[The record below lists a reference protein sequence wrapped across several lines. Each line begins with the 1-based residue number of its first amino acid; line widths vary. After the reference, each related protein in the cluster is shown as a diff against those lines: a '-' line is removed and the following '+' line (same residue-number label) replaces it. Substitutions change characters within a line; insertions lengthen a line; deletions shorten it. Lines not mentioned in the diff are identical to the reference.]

1 MVNYTLRQARE
12 ADLDWIVSLE
22 RREDFAP
29 FICRWPREV
38 HTRNLSDA
46 DMLYLLA
53 VDPHGQ
59 NVAFVILAGL
69 RSVARSI
76 ELVRIVVNRPGT
88 GVGKPLLRR
97 VINLAFNDLNAN
109 RLWLDVF
116 DDNDR
121 ARHVYQSVGFKE
133 EEVLREVTQKSDG
146 RFGSLVVMS
155 ILAEDY
161 QTG

>member
-1 MVNYTLRQARE
+1 MVNYTLRQASE
-12 ADLDWIVSLE
+12 DDLDWIVSLE
-22 RREDFAP
+22 QREDYAP
-29 FICRWPREV
+29 YICRWSREV
-38 HTRNLSDA
+38 HARNLPDA

-53 VDPHGQ
+53 VDPRGQ
-59 NVAFVILAGL
+59 KVAFVILAGL
-69 RSVARSI
+69 RSAARSV

-88 GVGKPLLRR
+88 GVGKPLLRC

-133 EEVLREVTQKSDG
+133 EEVLREATQKSDG

-155 ILAEDY
+155 ILAEEY